1 VSVQDVTSTEKEPTL
16 TGKELAV
23 VVTGEPGPAAATD
36 EPAAVTAGGAPGRGK
51 AFLAAL
57 LPPGLVFVAFIGLW
71 YLVSYE
77 LLDPDQREILVPP
90 LHEVL
95 QVGFFNHDNLVEL
108 LGGLWQ
114 TTMVAFVG
122 LLIAVALGLATAV
135 AMSQARWVERSLFP
149 YAVVLQ
155 CIPILALVPLIGFWL
170 DFGFSAR
177 VVVCVLISLFP
188 IITNTLFGLQS
199 VEPGQ
204 QDLFTLHGAS
214 RWTRLTKLQFPA
226 ALPAVFT
233 GLRISAGL
241 SVVGAVV
248 GDLFFK
254 QGENPG
260 IGSLIGL
267 YLNRLLQQQLFA
279 AIILSSAL
287 GVVVFWLFG
296 FLGQRAVGSWH
307 VTSSRDGR

>member
-1 VSVQDVTSTEKEPTL
+1 MSVQDVTSTGTGPTVN
-16 TGKELAV
+16 GKDLEV
-23 VVTGEPGPAAATD
+23 VVTDEPGSAAATG
-36 EPAAVTAGGAPGRGK
+36 ELVAPSGRPGWGRSL
-51 AFLAAL
+51 LAAF

-95 QVGFFNHDNLVEL
+95 QVGFFNHDNLFEL

-122 LLIAVALGLATAV
+122 LLIAVAIGLATAV

-226 ALPAVFT
+226 ALPAIFT

-296 FLGQRAVGSWH
+296 FIGQRAVGSWH